1 MAFNLFGKAKN
12 WGTNIALD
20 WLNETHRIFS
30 QVKVHTED
38 HNKLESL
45 G

>member
-1 MAFNLFGKAKN
+1 MDFNLFGKAEN
-12 WGTNIALD
+12 WGTNITLD
-20 WLNETHRIFS
+20 CLNETHRIFS
-30 QVKVHTED
+30 QVKVYTED